1 MSKAVLVEK
10 GKLWERDGWREYTR
24 EWTMEDLTEAL
35 QKVGDEI
42 HRLSETYNSLLTILE
57 QMRTFS
63 KEDNHG

>member
-1 MSKAVLVEK
+1 
-10 GKLWERDGWREYTR
+10 
-24 EWTMEDLTEAL
+24 MEDLTEAL

>member
-10 GKLWERDGWREYTR
+10 GKLWGRDGWQEYTK

-57 QMRTFS
+57 QMRTLS